1 MKHLILLLFI
11 VVNTYAGAQSL
22 PSFDLIKLEKPADYK
37 AADPF
42 VLQTAN
48 YLLSVPYM
56 KENKDRISALQFM
69 SKWMNGTNDYSFAFG
84 ETERKMFSDNNDL
97 FGVYMAS
104 LAKFTLENKVAAKDS
119 KVAKLN
125 ALTMM
130 LNYCEQ
136 KSNNIKYSKQLK
148 KMSEAKAKG
157 QLDQYL

>member
-1 MKHLILLLFI
+1 MKHLIVIFF
-11 VVNTYAGAQSL
+11 VVCNTCAGAQSL

-56 KENKDRISALQFM
+56 KENKDRMSALQFM

-84 ETERKMFSDNNDL
+84 ETERKIFSDNNDL

-104 LAKFTLENKVAAKDS
+104 LAKYTLENKVAAKDL

-148 KMSEAKAKG
+148 KLSEAKVKG
-157 QLDQYL
+157 QLDQFL

>member
-1 MKHLILLLFI
+1 MKHLIVLFFI
-11 VVNTYAGAQSL
+11 ACNTFAGAQSL
-22 PSFDLIKLEKPADYK
+22 PMFDLIKLEKPVDYK

-56 KENKDRISALQFM
+56 KDNKDRTSALQFM
-69 SKWMNGTNDYSFAFG
+69 SKWMNGTIDYSFSFG
-84 ETERKMFSDNNDL
+84 ETERKMFSENNEL

-104 LAKFTLENKVAAKDS
+104 LAKYTLENKVAAKDS

-125 ALTMM
+125 ALIMM
-130 LNYCEQ
+130 LDYCEQ

-148 KMSEAKAKG
+148 KLSEAKAKG
-157 QLDQYL
+157 QLDQFL

>member
-1 MKHLILLLFI
+1 MKHLIVLFFI
-11 VVNTYAGAQSL
+11 VCTINAGAQSL

-56 KENKDRISALQFM
+56 KENKDRTSALQFM

-84 ETERKMFSDNNDL
+84 EAERKLFSDNNDL

-104 LAKFTLENKVAAKDS
+104 LAKYTLENKVAAKDS

-130 LNYCEQ
+130 LNYCEL

-148 KMSEAKAKG
+148 KLSDAKAKG

>member
-1 MKHLILLLFI
+1 MKHSIVLFFI
-11 VVNTYAGAQSL
+11 VCSTYAGAQSL

-48 YLLSVPYM
+48 YLLSVPYL
-56 KENKDRISALQFM
+56 KESKDRLSALQFM

-84 ETERKMFSDNNDL
+84 ETERKMFSYNNEL
-97 FGVYMAS
+97 FGIYMAS
-104 LAKFTLENKVAAKDS
+104 LAKYTLENKVAAKES

-136 KSNNIKYSKQLK
+136 KENNIKYSKQLK
-148 KMSEAKAKG
+148 KLSDAKAKG
-157 QLDQYL
+157 QLDQFL